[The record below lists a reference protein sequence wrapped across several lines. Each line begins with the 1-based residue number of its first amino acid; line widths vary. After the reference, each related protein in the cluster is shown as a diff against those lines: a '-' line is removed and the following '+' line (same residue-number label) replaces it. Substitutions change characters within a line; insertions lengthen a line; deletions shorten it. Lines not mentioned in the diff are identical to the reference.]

1 MGQRCSNETGNVKGN
16 GAGSKRPL
24 VLPEC
29 VSDSFDQ
36 LETLAKGL
44 LLNTG
49 GWHNRRGSLSESPSK
64 IRNAPS
70 YHQSPL
76 GEVL

>member
-36 LETLAKGL
+36 LQRPLCQGSVVEHRRLAQPPLQSEVPRWLRLKYRTL
-44 LLNTG
+44 
-49 GWHNRRGSLSESPSK
+49 S
-64 IRNAPS
+64 
-70 YHQSPL
+70 
-76 GEVL
+76 